1 MRKIVELTD
10 REIDEAREY
19 GLNLR
24 LRDEG
29 FKIGHPD
36 MPVKQEPT
44 EGGGGIRFIQDE

>member
-1 MRKIVELTD
+1 MRRIVELTD
-10 REIDEAREY
+10 REIEIERDN